1 MGGSVRDKWGS
12 VPDQVGVCVEG
23 CLWAA
28 RWPLACAW
36 WWQQVGEEDR
46 FSASRST
53 LVVPSSKPCACA
65 CRLCAV
71 LDLRAACVFH
81 AGARRESGI
90 GRVLKTGGRP
100 HPNTTCWMG
109 ELAIVHARGLA
120 RCLNSRAARCVY
132 ETAVRNGKARGH
144 KLPPSPYAPPY
155 APPTR

>member
-53 LVVPSSKPCACA
+53 LLY
-65 CRLCAV
+65 RLQSLV
-71 LDLRAACVFH
+71 LVLVGCVQFLTCV
-81 AGARRESGI
+81 RLVCFMR
-90 GRVLKTGGRP
+90 GRGVNL
-100 HPNTTCWMG
+100 
-109 ELAIVHARGLA
+109 V
-120 RCLNSRAARCVY
+120 
-132 ETAVRNGKARGH
+132 
-144 KLPPSPYAPPY
+144 
-155 APPTR
+155 